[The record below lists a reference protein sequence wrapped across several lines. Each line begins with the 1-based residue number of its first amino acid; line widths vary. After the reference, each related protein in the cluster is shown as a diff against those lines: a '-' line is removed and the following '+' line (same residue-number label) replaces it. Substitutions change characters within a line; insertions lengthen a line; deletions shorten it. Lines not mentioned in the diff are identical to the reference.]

1 MLTTPEIKEIIEEYI
16 TVEGNNQSTQELID
30 LNSISRLKGY
40 TVKSGKVSD
49 SIFGG
54 KGSYLDK
61 KTGQVV
67 EFDNPPLQTKDG
79 KPLRLMIRTERIS
92 THDINRG
99 TIPFKDQVL
108 AINHHHMLRVVESNI
123 GTSQIETGLGD
134 NSIIIAAENLTTLPF
149 ENVLRFYM
157 AKTSTSTS
165 LYQHYI
171 NGGRFFCGHK
181 LPNGLIAN
189 GLLPYLI
196 DTPTTKS
203 DEHDLPT
210 SQKELIESGLVRE
223 LDYLILKNASAI
235 AFGMAYKHL
244 IKRGII
250 LADTKLEHGINSVG
264 KVVSQDEVF
273 TMDSSRYWLRDDYD
287 EQVRLL
293 KEGKINEL
301 NPRNF
306 SKEFARDFSQGDKP
320 YNDEQRILIAVRYIQ
335 GIQELTQHQF
345 VPDMRSKEERIVMGL
360 QKIVDEMVE

>member
-1 MLTTPEIKEIIEEYI
+1 MLTNPEIKKIVEEYI
-16 TVEGNNQSTQELID
+16 TVEGHNPSTQELID
-30 LNSISRLKGY
+30 SDSISRLKGY
-40 TVKSGKVSD
+40 TVKPGKVSD
-49 SIFGG
+49 SIFSG

-61 KTGQVV
+61 KTGQVI

-79 KPLRLMIRTERIS
+79 KPLRLMIRTDRIS

-108 AINHHHMLRVVESNI
+108 AINHHHMLRIAETNI

-134 NSIIIAAENLTTLPF
+134 NSVVVAAENLTTLPF

-157 AKTSTSTS
+157 AKTSTATS

-171 NGGRFFCGHK
+171 NGGRFFCGHP
-181 LPNGLIAN
+181 LPDGLIAN

-203 DEHDLPT
+203 DDHDLLT
-210 SQKELIESGLVRE
+210 SQKELIAQGLVKE
-223 LDYLILKNASAI
+223 LDYFILKNASAI

-244 IKRGII
+244 IKQGII
-250 LADTKLEHGINSVG
+250 LADTKLEHGINSDG
-264 KVVSQDEVF
+264 KVVNQDEVF
-273 TMDSSRYWLRDDYD
+273 TMDSSRYWLKDDYD
-287 EQVRLL
+287 EQVKLL

-320 YNDEQRILIAVRYIQ
+320 YNYDQRVLIAIRYIQ
-335 GIQELTQHQF
+335 GIQKITENAF
-345 VPDMRSKEERIVMGL
+345 VPDLRSKEERIVTGL
-360 QKIVDEMVE
+360 QKIVDEIVG